1 MSILAA
7 EPMTIAEKQHRTIRW
22 ATRVLTCGS
31 TIILHTKSVTR
42 TAGLCEIAA
51 VDTDGGVLLNTL
63 VNPGATLGGLWNTL
77 DPHLHFDALT
87 EAPTP
92 ANAVQLLVDIT
103 TTSRHV
109 LAYNAGHPDSFQPLD
124 GQHEAL
130 TLLLRHLVDS
140 AEHRRTGVASSV
152 VGCAGYPLSRRHVAV
167 VGKAPHPPL
176 SVGAPDHGQDLY
188 VEQYGL
194 AGAF

>member
-7 EPMTIAEKQHRTIRW
+7 EPSMTIAEKQHRTIRW

-31 TIILHTKSVTR
+31 TIILHTKSATR

-77 DPHLHFDALT
+77 DPHLHSDALT

-109 LAYNAGHPDSFQPLD
+109 LAYNADHDRQIITTEARRCDIDLDHLDDPDLWGCVIRARAEAAGHPDSFQPLD

-130 TLLLRHLVDS
+130 TCCYATLSILQNI
-140 AEHRRTGVASSV
+140 AEQVSS
-152 VGCAGYPLSRRHVAV
+152 
-167 VGKAPHPPL
+167 
-176 SVGAPDHGQDLY
+176 
-188 VEQYGL
+188 
-194 AGAF
+194 